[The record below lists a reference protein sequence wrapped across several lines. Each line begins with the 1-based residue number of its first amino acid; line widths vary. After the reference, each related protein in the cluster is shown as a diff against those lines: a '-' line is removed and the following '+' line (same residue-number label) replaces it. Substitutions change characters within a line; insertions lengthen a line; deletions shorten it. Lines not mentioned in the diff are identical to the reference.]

1 MGCMQRHFLKLK
13 DVDIIYNQEFKSAND
28 IFKACLV
35 NVKREQKGET
45 KHKDVISEE
54 DREKCIPL
62 EFCLQ
67 AILQLYKTTD
77 FLEFLLF
84 FCNRGRENVRKMEKK
99 DFQICIDAH
108 IKILIDI

>member
-1 MGCMQRHFLKLK
+1 MQRHFLKLK
-13 DVDIIYNQEFKSAND
+13 DFDIIYNQEFKSAND

-54 DREKCIPL
+54 DWEKCIPL

-77 FLEFLLF
+77 FFWNSCF
-84 FCNRGRENVRKMEKK
+84 FSATEAVKMYEKWRKRTSRSALMP
-99 DFQICIDAH
+99 I
-108 IKILIDI
+108 

>member
-13 DVDIIYNQEFKSAND
+13 DVDIIYNQEFKSADD

-77 FLEFLLF
+77 LF
-84 FCNRGRENVRKMEKK
+84 WNSCYFSATEAVKMYEKWRKRTSRSALMP
-99 DFQICIDAH
+99 I
-108 IKILIDI
+108 

>member
-13 DVDIIYNQEFKSAND
+13 DVDIINIQEFKSAND

-54 DREKCIPL
+54 DRERCIPL

-67 AILQLYKTTD
+67 AILQLYKTIRA
-77 FLEFLLF
+77 FL
-84 FCNRGRENVRKMEKK
+84 CNRGRENVREMEKN

>member
-67 AILQLYKTTD
+67 AILQLYKTTG

-84 FCNRGRENVRKMEKK
+84 SATEAVKMYEKWRKRTSRSALMP
-99 DFQICIDAH
+99 I
-108 IKILIDI
+108 